1 MYSQRESA
9 STREKKNDTNEDE
22 RSEVIPDNDQPDI
35 RQSEVNLEIEVIDD
49 TQKRNAEANQTPEN
63 EQMEIN
69 DENDGQNLELE
80 PESPSSKKSVMV
92 YEAWKK
98 YMSLRTQGC
107 DTQTILHNDV

>member
-1 MYSQRESA
+1 M
-9 STREKKNDTNEDE
+9 
-22 RSEVIPDNDQPDI
+22 V
-35 RQSEVNLEIEVIDD
+35 EVNDE
-49 TQKRNAEANQTPEN
+49 TQTFRNAVHVMEDNQTPEN

-107 DTQTILHNDV
+107 DTETILHNDV